1 MVDSVASGFFE
12 TLGNLSESPFADYL
26 WILICGFII
35 AFFLAFSVGA
45 NDVANPFGTSV
56 GSGALTLLQ
65 VCIAAT
71 FMESLG
77 ALTLGGAVSDTIR
90 KKIVDPQLFEHQ
102 IPHFM
107 IGQACAMLGAASWQI
122 LASVLKMPVSGT
134 HSIVGAVL
142 GFALVAKRGEGIFW
156 WTIFKIVLSWFISP
170 LLSGVAAVILYS
182 FLKWVILSRGDLKQ
196 KRALLILPFFYAIVI
211 FLNVFSILYTGSHV
225 YHIEILKV
233 WHMLLI
239 SLGSAV
245 LVWLLFI
252 FIIVPRQKNHI
263 KKIMSGEYQKKESCL
278 DVMEKKLGWDAE
290 TRRKNRE
297 EKEAKKELE
306 MNMVDMNAQMNG
318 PLLGKPLIKR
328 NSSTGSLGS
337 ITSMISN
344 LSTGSRKSIFDVIGK
359 KVEDQLEESDESL
372 QDGSEDEI
380 MRYLFSHLQAFSA
393 CLDAFAHGGN
403 DVGNSIGPV
412 LALWGTFKAGNLL
425 FEDAVDPW
433 IIAYG
438 CLGIVFGLWIL
449 GRRVI
454 ETVGEDI
461 AEITPARGF
470 SIDIMA
476 GLTVLLGSNCGI
488 PLSTTHCKV
497 GAVVAVSL
505 MHNRKAVS
513 WRTFGNIAWAWIV
526 TLPVSGAISAFCYW
540 LITYCLE
547 LNQDIMPMMTN
558 STTTTMSMI

>member
-1 MVDSVASGFFE
+1 MDKTAGFFT
-12 TLGNLSESPFADYL
+12 TLGNLSTSPFSDYL
-26 WILICGFII
+26 WILIVGFII

-71 FMESLG
+71 FMETLG

-90 KKIVDPQLFEHQ
+90 KRIVDPALFNDT

-107 IGQACAMLGAASWQI
+107 IGQACAMMGAACWQI

-142 GFALVAKRGEGIFW
+142 GFALVAKQGRGIFW

-170 LLSGVAAVILYS
+170 LLSGVAAVALYCV
-182 FLKWVILSRGDLKQ
+182 LKWTILSKGEDKKR
-196 KRALLILPFFYAIVI
+196 RALMILPCFYASVI
-211 FLNVFSILYTGSHV
+211 FLNVLSVLFTGSHI
-225 YHIEILKV
+225 YQIHILEI
-233 WHMLLI
+233 WHMVLI
-239 SLGSAV
+239 SLAAAI
-245 LVWLLFI
+245 LVWIFFYI
-252 FIIVPRQKNHI
+252 FITPK
-263 KKIMSGEYQKKESCL
+263 QKKHIEKMQREDYEAKVTCL
-278 DVMEKKLGWDAE
+278 DRIEKKLGWDAE
-290 TRRKNRE
+290 TRAAERERKRLDEE
-297 EKEAKKELE
+297 EKKME
-306 MNMVDMNAQMNG
+306 DMNAKMNYSMG
-318 PLLGKPLIKR
+318 NTKMHRLYKS
-328 NSSTGSLGS
+328 NGSLASLASKLSNISGGS
-337 ITSMISN
+337 MTSIYGIVNQRTEEDCQSN
-344 LSTGSRKSIFDVIGK
+344 
-359 KVEDQLEESDESL
+359 DEAL
-372 QDGSEDEI
+372 NDGSEGPE

-412 LALWGTFKAGNLL
+412 LALWGTFKSGNLL
-425 FEDAVDPW
+425 FEDAVDPY
-433 IIAYG
+433 IICYG
-438 CLGIVFGLWIL
+438 CFGIICGLWIL

-505 MHNRKAVS
+505 MHNSKAVS

-540 LITYCLE
+540 LTIYFLD
-547 LNQDIMPMMTN
+547 LNNTDVISSTMMPGNMTAVGL
-558 STTTTMSMI
+558 